1 MLTPEPQ
8 VLHLAAWWGHVELI
22 RALVAL
28 GGNVTGLDDSGFT
41 PLHYASMT
49 GRERE
54 RERESKRERERERER
69 ASERE

>member
-1 MLTPEPQ
+1 MMTYEPQ

-54 RERESKRERERERER
+54 KERKREIEGEREIER
-69 ASERE
+69 